1 MAPSRLL
8 RRLQPYARSG
18 VTDKYGTGQDSQY
31 CYPDSDVLV
40 NRLGLTVADAL
51 ESAEIELT
59 QARIEQFEPDF
70 DGIFLA
76 GLQEI
81 HRHLFQDVYEWAG
94 KIRTVDI
101 SKGSTRF
108 ANVSR
113 IIPEADKLFE
123 QLAQESHLAGLPH
136 SQFVARLAH
145 YYCELNVIHPFRD
158 GNGRAQRLL
167 FEVIGINAGYALR
180 WGPIERDEWVDAN
193 IAAYNCRLE
202 PLIHLLARAVT
213 AV

>member
-1 MAPSRLL
+1 MAPSRLS

-70 DGIFLA
+70 DGISLA

-81 HRHLFQDVYEWAG
+81 HRHLFQNVYEWAG

-113 IIPEADKLFE
+113 IIPEADKLLSSLHKRAIWQDCRILNLWRAWLTTTANLMSFILFGME
-123 QLAQESHLAGLPH
+123 TGVPSDCFSKSSASTPVMRFAGDRLSAMNGSMPISRRITAGLN
-136 SQFVARLAH
+136 L
-145 YYCELNVIHPFRD
+145 
-158 GNGRAQRLL
+158 
-167 FEVIGINAGYALR
+167 
-180 WGPIERDEWVDAN
+180 
-193 IAAYNCRLE
+193 
-202 PLIHLLARAVT
+202 
-213 AV
+213 